1 MATATRI
8 YHVNVEGEQ
17 YLVRASHP
25 NVALMHVARRVSG
38 VRVASQDDLVNCLA
52 DGIKVESAAE
62 ETAAAPAAPDIRPES
77 LPLWPMPTPAG
88 AAQVAANAHAAAF
101 PLVEDDED
109 EPDSRPAQ
117 DGQVAGGVPQRQ
129 RIPAKYRCPMTGS
142 TWSGRGL
149 KPTWL
154 RIALDSGKPLSDFLV
169 IEPSPAEA

>member
-25 NVALMHVARRVSG
+25 NLALMHVARRVSA

-62 ETAAAPAAPDIRPES
+62 EAAAAPAAPDIRPES

-88 AAQVAANAHAAAF
+88 AAQEAANAHAAAF
-101 PLVEDDED
+101 PLVEDDD
-109 EPDSRPAQ
+109 VSRPAQ

-129 RIPAKYRCPMTGS
+129 RIPARYRCPMTGS

-169 IEPSPAEA
+169 IEPSSAAA